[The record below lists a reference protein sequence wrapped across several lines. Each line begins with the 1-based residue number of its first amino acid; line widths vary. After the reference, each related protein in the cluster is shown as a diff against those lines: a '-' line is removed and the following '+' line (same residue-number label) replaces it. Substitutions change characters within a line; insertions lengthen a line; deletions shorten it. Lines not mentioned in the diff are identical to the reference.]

1 MQQNAASHM
10 RTNTAEISNDM
21 FGLYGGA
28 VMGGGIP
35 SPDKPATKSYGNGA
49 ATNNPFW

>member
-1 MQQNAASHM
+1 M

-35 SPDKPATKSYGNGA
+35 SPERTEHKSYGDNGTA
-49 ATNNPFW
+49 SGNPFW